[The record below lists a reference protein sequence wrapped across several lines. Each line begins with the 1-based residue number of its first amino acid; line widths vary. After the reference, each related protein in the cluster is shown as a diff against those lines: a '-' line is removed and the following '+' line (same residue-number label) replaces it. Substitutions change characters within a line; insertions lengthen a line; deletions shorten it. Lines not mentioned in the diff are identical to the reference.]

1 MNEKN
6 YKKISAYELI
16 SNPESADIIPTVH
29 TTVAGTRVNR
39 NIPFSALKGD
49 VGPQGPAGPQGPV
62 GPQGDGAYT
71 DWLAQGN
78 TGTVNDFLAT
88 LTGPQGDQGNTGTA
102 ATVAVGS
109 TTTGNAGTN
118 AVVTNSGSS
127 SAAVLNFT
135 IPRGQQ
141 GVKGDKGDKGGMGDQ
156 GPTGLQG
163 IQGPKGD
170 QGDQGPQGP
179 KGDQGIKGD
188 TGAGVNI
195 IGTLN
200 NPSELPASGNTG
212 DAYLIDGD
220 LYVWT
225 GTSWENVGNMQGPQG
240 PQGPQGEQG
249 IQGPKGDTGDQG
261 AEGPQGIQGIQG
273 IQGATGPKGD
283 KGDTGAGVA
292 AGGSTGQILSKS
304 SATNYDT
311 AWVNPPTSGVWGQ
324 ITGSLSSQTDLNT
337 ALTGKANSSH
347 THPAT
352 DLTATGGTGTSFL
365 RKDNTWATPTNTTY
379 SEITSAE
386 ITAGTASTA
395 RAISGRR
402 AQEIVDKARTGVV
415 KSTTTGKL
423 TVSGTAPSSPV
434 GGDVWVDE
442 SDNSANDVTI
452 LNDSVTTE
460 KIADEAV
467 TSSKI
472 DFTTLELGRTTI
484 LTSKVVAVS
493 SATVDMPDYNVTFTG
508 VAGQKVRIT
517 LSVAQVYST
526 VDAARVDI
534 SIRSGSR
541 VIGTKYNRV
550 WNATN
555 GGNTI
560 DYIYYDTIPSSGS
573 ITYKV
578 SVFASSA
585 ATINFFAND
594 ASGSTNHAPS
604 YLIVD
609 RVG

>member
-179 KGDQGIKGD
+179 KGDKGIKGD

-225 GTSWENVGNMQGPQG
+225 GTSWENVGNIQGPQG

-249 IQGPKGDTGDQG
+249 IQGPKGYTGDQG

-283 KGDTGAGVA
+283 NGDTGAGVA

-337 ALTGKANSSH
+337 ALAGKANSSH

-395 RAISGRR
+395 MAISGRR

-415 KSTTTGKL
+415 KSTTTETL

-434 GGDVWVDE
+434 DGDVWVDE

-467 TSSKI
+467 TTAKVANNAVTAGKI
-472 DFTTLELGRTTI
+472 DFTTFG
-484 LTSKVVAVS
+484 
-493 SATVDMPDYNVTFTG
+493 
-508 VAGQKVRIT
+508 
-517 LSVAQVYST
+517 T
-526 VDAARVDI
+526 VDANGWKDF
-534 SIRSGSR
+534 
-541 VIGTKYNRV
+541 GTFWYKRY
-550 WNATN
+550 NATN
-555 GGNTI
+555 NTSI
-560 DYIYYDTIPSSGS
+560 SANANIYVDTISSSGNPPVGGGAWS
-573 ITYKV
+573 SV
-578 SVFASSA
+578 STRAVVVAYAPASATAAQTGLIVTPDTSYAPGFFVFNGGSA
-585 ATINFFAND
+585 AATFGTRPITIMIFK
-594 ASGSTNHAPS
+594 S
-604 YLIVD
+604 
-609 RVG
+609 

>member
-225 GTSWENVGNMQGPQG
+225 GTSWENVGNIQGPQG

-311 AWVNPPTSGVWGQ
+311 AWVDPPTSGVWGQ

-337 ALTGKANSSH
+337 ALAGKANSSH

-402 AQEIVDKARTGVV
+402 AQEIVNKARTGVV
-415 KSTTTGKL
+415 KSTTTETL

-434 GGDVWVDE
+434 DGDVWVDE

-467 TSSKI
+467 TTAKLANNAVTSSKI
-472 DFTTLELGRTTI
+472 DFPTLGSKYSSSTT
-484 LTSKVVAVS
+484 AVS
-493 SATVDMPDYNVTFTG
+493 LSGAWSAIESVVLDTPGAYLLIGQYQISGNGASVNPQASFAVTSGTAVSLATTTSNWNNAQGSNTWGMSMQISGVVVVGTPITVALRG
-508 VAGQKVRIT
+508 VSSPARPTEGVH
-517 LSVAQVYST
+517 LLV
-526 VDAARVDI
+526 AARI
-534 SIRSGSR
+534 
-541 VIGTKYNRV
+541 
-550 WNATN
+550 A
-555 GGNTI
+555 
-560 DYIYYDTIPSSGS
+560 
-573 ITYKV
+573 
-578 SVFASSA
+578 
-585 ATINFFAND
+585 
-594 ASGSTNHAPS
+594 
-604 YLIVD
+604 
-609 RVG
+609 